1 MTTVLWR
8 TAKNCF
14 EECLD
19 DKAKGKDLHMATE
32 RYQEIGTRE
41 DVCAE
46 AKQLRARS
54 GCSEAEPERAAAGG

>member
-1 MTTVLWR
+1 MSVTLRR
-8 TAKNCF
+8 TAKNCL

-41 DVCAE
+41 DA
-46 AKQLRARS
+46 
-54 GCSEAEPERAAAGG
+54 

>member
-1 MTTVLWR
+1 MR
-8 TAKNCF
+8 QPSYASSKNCF

-46 AKQLRARS
+46 AKQLRPR
-54 GCSEAEPERAAAGG
+54 